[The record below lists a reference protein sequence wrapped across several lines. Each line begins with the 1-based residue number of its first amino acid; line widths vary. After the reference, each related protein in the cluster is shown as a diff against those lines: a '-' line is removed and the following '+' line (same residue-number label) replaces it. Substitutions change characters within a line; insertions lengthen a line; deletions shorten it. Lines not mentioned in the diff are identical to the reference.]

1 MQKITV
7 LIVLTL
13 TALVFSSA
21 AISSVESLRGK
32 AAIDA
37 DATKAMKHKL
47 ETVEGGIQRNFK
59 KQPPLIPHKTE
70 KYKVT
75 LTNNGCL
82 KCHSEKA
89 YKKEKAPKVGDSHYV
104 ARDGKVLKTISGRRY
119 FCEQCHVTQV
129 QSGELVD
136 NTYEGID

>member
-1 MQKITV
+1 MV

-13 TALVFSSA
+13 TALAFSSA

-32 AAIDA
+32 ADIDA
-37 DATKAMKHKL
+37 KAVKAQKHKI
-47 ETVEGGIQRNFK
+47 ETVQGGIQRNFK

-70 KYKVT
+70 KYKVS
-75 LTNNGCL
+75 LKSNGCL

-104 ARDGKVLKTISGRRY
+104 TRDGKTLKTISSRRY

-129 QSGELVD
+129 QSNELVD

>member
-1 MQKITV
+1 MKKMM
-7 LIVLTL
+7 LLMFLTL
-13 TALVFSSA
+13 IALAVSGTAIA
-21 AISSVESLRGK
+21 GVESLRGK
-32 AAIDA
+32 AAIDE
-37 DATKAMKHKL
+37 KANKAARHKI
-47 ETVEGGIQRNFK
+47 ESVQGGIERNFK

-70 KYKVT
+70 KYKVS
-75 LTNNGCL
+75 LKNNGCL

-104 ARDGKVLKTISGRRY
+104 SRDGKVLKTISSRRY

-129 QSGELVD
+129 KSDELVD